1 MLLLGMLLVVPAT
14 AQRESG
20 SPFATTDPLAKA
32 LGQQNVYVGRSLRGR
47 IDAEA
52 LRDIAAR
59 APADRPLKI
68 VVVNGLPDSGQ
79 VYGTREKYTK
89 ALHDYLGLG
98 RGTLLVVT
106 RRGVSVATDALK
118 PQQITAILKQNAGA
132 IQRDPVNGI
141 RSVVA
146 ALDAAVAEG
155 GAQAGQEA
163 APNANMRES
172 QREPEGGGLA
182 DYWWVLPVGAGV
194 GGAIWLGNKAAKK
207 SRAMQQAREPVRR
220 LHAQVVEGI
229 SYGDNYLD
237 LLPESQDATAARQA
251 RQEAAA
257 LLDQGTELTRHAR
270 EPEDYGRAQA
280 VLEQAREAVEKMRHH
295 IDLATGG
302 TGFAVGIEGTEYKA
316 TPVTVDGKVG
326 AEAAPVVPGLRAE
339 DIPENERGACFFCS
353 RPSRISDLTPITIVL
368 NGQRRK
374 VLACADDVEIVKHG
388 ATPELRTVE
397 EDGQRVPWYRSSRYD
412 PYRDYDR
419 VPPMYA
425 PGYGGYAGGGFFDGL
440 LLGTLLSTPAPM
452 PYPVLVTPSGMATN
466 NPQAADPNVNWGG
479 AWDNSGANESG
490 LEGVG
495 SADFFS
501 PDSGGSDSSDFG
513 GIDFGG
519 SDDSGGGFDSGG
531 SDFGGSDFGG
541 GDSGGG
547 GGDY

>member
-1 MLLLGMLLVVPAT
+1 MLLLGMLLLAPAM

-20 SPFATTDPLAKA
+20 SPFATSDPLAKA
-32 LGQQNVYVGRSLRGR
+32 LGQQDVYVGKSLRDR
-47 IDAEA
+47 VDAEA

-68 VVVNGLPDSGQ
+68 VVLTQLPESGRA
-79 VYGTREKYTK
+79 YGTRERYTK

-98 RGTLLVVT
+98 RGTLLVVNS
-106 RRGVSVATDALK
+106 RGVSIATDALSRE
-118 PQQITAILKQNAGA
+118 QSAQIARQYVGQ

-141 RSVVA
+141 RSAVT
-146 ALDAAVAEG
+146 ALDAAVAKS
-155 GAQAGQEA
+155 GAQTGQEA
-163 APNANMRES
+163 APNANLREP

-194 GGAIWLGNKAAKK
+194 GGVIWLGNKAAKK
-207 SRAMQQAREPVRR
+207 NRAMQQVREPVRR

-270 EPEDYGRAQA
+270 EPEGYGRAQA
-280 VLEQAREAVEKMRHH
+280 VLEQAHEAVEKMRHH
-295 IDLATGG
+295 IDVATGG

-316 TPVTVDGKVG
+316 TPVTEDGTVG
-326 AEAAPVVPGLRAE
+326 AQAAPVVPGLRAE
-339 DIPENERGACFFCS
+339 DIPEKERGACFFCS
-353 RPSRISDLTPITIVL
+353 RPSRISDLTPLTIVL
-368 NGQRRK
+368 KGQRRK

-397 EDGQRVPWYRSSRYD
+397 EEGQRVPWYRSNRYD

-419 VPPMYA
+419 VPPAYA
-425 PGYGGYAGGGFFDGL
+425 PGYGGYNGGGFFDGL
-440 LLGTLLSTPAPM
+440 LLGTLLSTPTPM
-452 PYPVLVTPSGMATN
+452 PYPVLVTPSGVATN
-466 NPQAADPNVNWGG
+466 NPEAADPNVNWGG
-479 AWDNSGANESG
+479 AWDNSSANDSG
-490 LEGVG
+490 LDNVG

-501 PDSGGSDSSDFG
+501 PDSGGSDSGDFG

-519 SDDSGGGFDSGG
+519 NDDSGG
-531 SDFGGSDFGG
+531 SDFGGGDFGG

-547 GGDY
+547 GDY